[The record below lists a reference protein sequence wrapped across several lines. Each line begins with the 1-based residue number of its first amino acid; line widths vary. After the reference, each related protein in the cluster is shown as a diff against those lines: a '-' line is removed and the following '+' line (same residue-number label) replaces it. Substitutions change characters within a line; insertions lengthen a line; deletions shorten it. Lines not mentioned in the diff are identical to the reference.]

1 MRGKMPTE
9 NVAPGFSP
17 DELNDLFIDKLSWFM
32 ANKHLD
38 PAQLVTAEDAALL
51 CHEFSRM
58 MVKDILLRL
67 RTALID
73 RGKQKKAEADS
84 GISKFN

>member
-9 NVAPGFSP
+9 NVVPVFSP
-17 DELNDLFIDKLSWFM
+17 DELHDLFIDKLSWFM

-73 RGKQKKAEADS
+73 RKEAEES
-84 GISKFN
+84 GG